1 MPRILTSELI
11 STFEHL
17 CKSLGKPIYD
27 DALPYADN
35 GVRGAWQL
43 QYSSCN
49 GGWRIVELLPQG
61 GHLSSVFCPLRLSP
75 SKFADAMWHWI
86 ACAQLLKGPK

>member
-11 STFEHL
+11 STFEYL
-17 CKSLGKPIYD
+17 CKSIDKPAYD
-27 DALPYADN
+27 DALPFADN
-35 GVRGAWQL
+35 RDRGAWQM

-61 GHLSSVFCPLRLSP
+61 GYLSSVFCPLRLSP

-86 ACAQLLKGPK
+86 TCVQMFKETK